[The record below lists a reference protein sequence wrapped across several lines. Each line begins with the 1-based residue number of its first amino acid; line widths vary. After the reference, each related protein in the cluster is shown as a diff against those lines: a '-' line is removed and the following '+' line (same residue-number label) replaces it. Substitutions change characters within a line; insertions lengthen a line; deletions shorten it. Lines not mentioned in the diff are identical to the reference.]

1 MLFVSPI
8 QRYFKANIVDV
19 GNKGGVREEGREGSC
34 YVTFHRK
41 LSWGVGRKYL
51 ASSGREGIE
60 KI

>member
-19 GNKGGVREEGREGSC
+19 GNKGGVREEGREGSW

-41 LSWGVGRKYL
+41 LSWGVGRNIL
-51 ASSGREGIE
+51 HHQGGRG
-60 KI
+60 